1 LLFPLLSTILDEQQ
15 KRDFV
20 KNLIRERRREGTL
33 RKASGGRSDAVWALS
48 KPETAAP
55 D

>member
-1 LLFPLLSTILDEQQ
+1 MLSTALDERQ

-20 KNLIRERRREGTL
+20 KNLIQEMRREGTL
-33 RKASGGRSDAVWALS
+33 RKASGERTDARWVLS
-48 KPETAAP
+48 KSEPTDP